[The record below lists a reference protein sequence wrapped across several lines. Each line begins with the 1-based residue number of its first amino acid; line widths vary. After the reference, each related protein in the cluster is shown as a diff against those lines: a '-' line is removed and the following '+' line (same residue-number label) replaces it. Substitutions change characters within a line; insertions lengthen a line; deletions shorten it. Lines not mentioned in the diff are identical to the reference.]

1 MIDIQQA
8 IKAIKEDVIVE
19 PVSTNYLISPRLIDL
34 FNFRIR
40 QERNSAYIYKAMSL
54 WLEDKAYMNGAKL
67 WHKFYTEELN
77 HATWAEEFLLSLDIK
92 PITPQVDQPSNEF
105 MGYGDIVR
113 KTLEH
118 EINITNECQNLAK
131 ACMEEGN
138 MMGYTVAHKY
148 VSEQI
153 EELKK
158 AFDLLNLLEVYGEE
172 KLNLALYDHEL
183 ERFI

>member
-77 HATWAEEFLLSLDIK
+77 HATWAEDFLLSLDIR

-118 EINITNECQNLAK
+118 EIQVTNECQNLAK

-153 EELKK
+153 EELNK
-158 AFDLLNLLEVYGEE
+158 AYSLSSLIKHYESTPLGLILFDTSLENLL
-172 KLNLALYDHEL
+172 
-183 ERFI
+183 